1 MIRHYLLSLL
11 LFVAGSYWTVT
22 VAAQGYN
29 EEGFG
34 RPALL
39 IISHPDAREDEEGR
53 RVRAM
58 VSIVRPDKPLPA
70 RSTWRILTGTVYPA
84 NKHPR
89 GEAKVKLYTGEGVN
103 RQLICSIKV
112 KYFRNR
118 LNQWQPLYKLDP
130 DTVIILRGS
139 VWAPLNP
146 VADEYNLTFLTNQR
160 MPNGQGYYPYLD
172 IESIRGPLT
181 VNSWIVGKGLH

>member
-1 MIRHYLLSLL
+1 MIRRYSPSLL
-11 LFVAGSYWTVT
+11 LFVACSIWANV
-22 VAAQGYN
+22 VAANEYN
-29 EEGFG
+29 EEEFG
-34 RPALL
+34 KPTLL
-39 IISHPDAREDEEGR
+39 IISHPDADEDEEGR

-58 VSIVRPDKPLPA
+58 VSIVKPNKPLPA
-70 RSTWRILTGTVYPA
+70 QTSWRILPGTLYPV

-89 GEAKVKLYTGEGVN
+89 GEAKVKLYTGEGVH

-118 LNQWQPLYKLDP
+118 QNRWQPLYQLDP
-130 DTVIILRGS
+130 DTIIIFRGS

-146 VADEYNLTFLTNQR
+146 VADEHNVTFLTNQR